1 VKALPKGSV
10 KVNEDILKG
19 LEASEMPSL
28 EAGPYKVEVELR
40 GKISRSLV
48 EEISKIK
55 KEPEWMRKL
64 RLRSLELFEK
74 LPMPRWL
81 PGIEEI
87 DLEELAYYV
96 KPEVKQARS
105 WDELPREIREYYEKL
120 GIPEIEAKY
129 LAGLQVVMDS
139 ENIYSKVKKKLEEK
153 GVIMISMDEAVR
165 RNLPIV
171 REYFMKIFPPSDHKF
186 AALHGALWSGGV
198 FVYVPKGV
206 KILEPLEGFFLI
218 GQPLESQFEHSL
230 IIVDEGA
237 YLNFIEGCSAPKFIG
252 YSLHDGMVEIY
263 AHRNATVKFTTFQNW
278 SRNVINYNNKRA
290 IAEEGARVDWFE
302 GSIGSKIT
310 VTYPST
316 ILKGRGASSRSF
328 VVSLSKGLVLKDT
341 GSKMIHLAPETRS
354 RVVNKSISADGGVN
368 VYRGLV
374 RIARGAR
381 YSRAD
386 VECDSLIFDEESKAH
401 TIPHNQL
408 EEPTAQ
414 ITHEAATG
422 RLSEDQLFY
431 MQSRGLNEDE
441 VKSLIVLGFL
451 TDILVELPFEYVNIL
466 NRVVQLE
473 FKEVGGVG

>member
-1 VKALPKGSV
+1 LSKGPV
-10 KVNEDILKG
+10 RVREELLRG
-19 LEASEMPSL
+19 LEASELLGL
-28 EAGPYKVEVELR
+28 EARPYKVEVELR
-40 GKISRSLV
+40 GRISRSLV
-48 EEISKIK
+48 EEISRLK
-55 KEPEWMRKL
+55 KEPDWMRRL

-74 LPMPRWL
+74 LPMPKWL

-96 KPEVKQARS
+96 KPEAQPAKS

-120 GIPEIEAKY
+120 GIPEVEARY
-129 LAGLQVVMDS
+129 LAGLQAVMDS
-139 ENIYSKVKKKLEEK
+139 ETVYGRVKEQLREK
-153 GVIMISMDEAVR
+153 GVIIMSMDEAVR
-165 RNLPIV
+165 KDLPIV

-206 KILEPLEGFFLI
+206 RIPEPVEGFFLI
-218 GQPLESQFEHSL
+218 GQPLEGQFEHSL

-237 YLNFIEGCSAPKFIG
+237 YLNFIEGCSAPKFVG

-263 AHRNATVKFTTFQNW
+263 AHRNATVKFTTVQNW

-328 VVSLSKGLVLKDT
+328 VVSLSKGPVLKDT

-354 RVVNKSISADGGVN
+354 RIVNKSISADGGVN

-381 YSRAD
+381 YARAD
-386 VECDSLIFDEESKAH
+386 VECDSLIFDERSKAH

-414 ITHEAATG
+414 ITHEATTG
-422 RLSEDQLFY
+422 RLSESQLFY
-431 MQSRGLNEDE
+431 MQSRGLSEGE
-441 VKSLIVLGFL
+441 AKSLIVLGFL
-451 TDILVELPFEYVNIL
+451 SDILVELPFEYLNIL
-466 NRVVQLE
+466 NRVIQLE